1 MNPIRG
7 WLADARQNPDTRH
20 VDTCDGVRA
29 LAILIVAW
37 YHIWQQSWLYPNL
50 TIGGKTVSFDP
61 FGAVRLYLGGYHDS
75 DQRFLPVSAVGA
87 ADRGRGGAKP
97 AGVLRKAAG
106 RACIPLIY

>member
-7 WLADARQNPDTRH
+7 WLADARQNPDIRH

-50 TIGGKTVSFDP
+50 TIGGKRS
-61 FGAVRLYLGGYHDS
+61 
-75 DQRFLPVSAVGA
+75 
-87 ADRGRGGAKP
+87 
-97 AGVLRKAAG
+97 VLTLWCGQAISG
-106 RACIPLIY
+106 WIS

>member
-37 YHIWQQSWLYPNL
+37 YHIWQQSWLLSGNADDWRKKRSAL
-50 TIGGKTVSFDP
+50 TLWCGQAISGWIS
-61 FGAVRLYLGGYHDS
+61 
-75 DQRFLPVSAVGA
+75 
-87 ADRGRGGAKP
+87 
-97 AGVLRKAAG
+97 
-106 RACIPLIY
+106 